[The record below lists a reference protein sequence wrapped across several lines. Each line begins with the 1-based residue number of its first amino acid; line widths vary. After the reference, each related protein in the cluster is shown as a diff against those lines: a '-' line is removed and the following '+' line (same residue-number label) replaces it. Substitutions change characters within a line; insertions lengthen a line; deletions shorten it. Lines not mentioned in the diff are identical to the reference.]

1 MCRKSH
7 KNSVQQT
14 EHNNTSDSD
23 LDDSSSESDDS
34 ELSPKISSRPKS
46 WVKVML
52 PQQKLGKWQRKFTVS
67 KTKQAVDNEIAQVEK
82 KHWDKLVQSNLYL

>member
-1 MCRKSH
+1 MILLCRKSH
-7 KNSVQQT
+7 KTSVQQT

-23 LDDSSSESDDS
+23 LDDSSSESGDS

-52 PQQKLGKWQRKFTVS
+52 PQQKPGKWQRKFTIS
-67 KTKQAVDNEIAQVEK
+67 KTKQAVDNDIAQVEK
-82 KHWDKLVQSNLYL
+82 KALG